1 MMCEYIQKEE
11 DNDVNKHDFVLP
23 LLERQGGGVDCAKA
37 ARSDRRWREV
47 NVWQVC
53 M

>member
-23 LLERQGGGVDCAKA
+23 LLERQGGGMT
-37 ARSDRRWREV
+37 ARKRQEATGGGER
-47 NVWQVC
+47 
-53 M
+53 